1 MRKLVEGNSMMKYN
15 NLYAQKIFD
24 LLSPVIGELM
34 SKGAI
39 RSQCNRL
46 GISEEMIKRDH
57 IESIAEG
64 IRKSMLLFVGGDGA
78 RQISDRI
85 LRFK

>member
-1 MRKLVEGNSMMKYN
+1 MTKYDN
-15 NLYAQKIFD
+15 IYAQSIFE

-46 GISEEMIKRDH
+46 GISEEMIKREHVD
-57 IESIAEG
+57 IIAEG
-64 IRKSMLLFVGGDGA
+64 IRKAMLLFVGGDGA

-85 LRFK
+85 IKLK

>member
-1 MRKLVEGNSMMKYN
+1 MF
-15 NLYAQKIFD
+15 AQKIFD
-24 LLSPVIGELM
+24 ILAPIIGELM

-46 GISEEMIKRDH
+46 GITED
-57 IESIAEG
+57 SIQKKDLLQISEG
-64 IRKSMLLFVGGDGA
+64 IRKAMMLFVGTDGA

-85 LRFK
+85 NKI

>member
-1 MRKLVEGNSMMKYN
+1 MSIYRNMF
-15 NLYAQKIFD
+15 AQKIFD
-24 LLSPVIGELM
+24 ILAPIIGELM

-46 GISEEMIKRDH
+46 GITED
-57 IESIAEG
+57 SIQKKDLLQISEG
-64 IRKSMLLFVGGDGA
+64 IRKAMMLFVGTDGA

-85 LRFK
+85 NKI